1 MFYALC
7 HAVDSF
13 LGRDKNAPKKSPAGM
28 ACRCFAA
35 RLCRPPR
42 FGRYAPSSLRPAQP
56 RKTNSHRIYRTDVA
70 LTRSFAV
77 DAIQNVT
84 IQASAAVDVSDAEM
98 DSHFRSAY
106 GIFAGTPVATAV
118 LIFSAER
125 ARWVEKERWH
135 PDQQGEMLP
144 DGRYRLSVPY
154 ADERE
159 LIMDI
164 QRHGSQVLVAEPESL
179 RQKLANE
186 AGKVLAMY
194 ADEVILP
201 VD

>member
-1 MFYALC
+1 
-7 HAVDSF
+7 
-13 LGRDKNAPKKSPAGM
+13 
-28 ACRCFAA
+28 
-35 RLCRPPR
+35 
-42 FGRYAPSSLRPAQP
+42 
-56 RKTNSHRIYRTDVA
+56 
-70 LTRSFAV
+70 
-77 DAIQNVT
+77 
-84 IQASAAVDVSDAEM
+84 M